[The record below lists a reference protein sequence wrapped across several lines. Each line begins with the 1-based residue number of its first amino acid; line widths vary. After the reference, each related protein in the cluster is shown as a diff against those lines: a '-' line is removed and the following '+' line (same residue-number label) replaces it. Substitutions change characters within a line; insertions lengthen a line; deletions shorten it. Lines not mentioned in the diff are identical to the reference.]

1 MKIKLSKARP
11 WSFSCSHKILQSFY
25 ITVFRNLHSG
35 APGFVVEQVRFV
47 DEEEGNLFHE
57 RRVFPPPP
65 RHAVPFFL
73 CEKKAILVKNYLYQG
88 QRMRSK
94 LKTGDKVYSLT
105 DGLTFIV

>member
-1 MKIKLSKARP
+1 MLKQFS
-11 WSFSCSHKILQSFY
+11 WSFSYSHKILQSFLKVNK
-25 ITVFRNLHSG
+25 IFINLHSG